1 MNNKFTLTILLV
13 FAILSGTFYGLQQ
26 QFPAFDLKALLIGNL
41 MMAFLAILTY
51 IIVKKKVYERPQAF
65 VTGVYS
71 ATFLKLM
78 VCLVTIV
85 GYAMMNKATL
95 HKPTLFMMFG
105 IYVVY
110 TAFETAMLMQ
120 LAKKNPTNKN

>member
-1 MNNKFTLTILLV
+1 MNNKFIFTILFV
-13 FAILSGTFYGLQQ
+13 FAVLSGAFYGIQQ

-41 MMAFLAILTY
+41 MMLSLAILTF
-51 IIVKKKVYERPQAF
+51 IIVKKKVHERPQAF

-78 VCLVTIV
+78 VCLVAIV
-85 GYAMMNKATL
+85 AYAMMNKATL

-120 LAKKNPTNKN
+120 LAKKDPSNKS